1 MGDFTALEVFRFF
14 NQFGIVKVDAPRL
27 RYVNP
32 YLKKQYDQDASE
44 MYEQSKSMYEDDP
57 NLIGLNNGYTSKL
70 NQRSF
75 ANTWRNISYAVAGV
89 SATFFSVYFA
99 FGKESK

>member
-32 YLKKQYDQDASE
+32 YLKKQYDQD
-44 MYEQSKSMYEDDP
+44 Q
-57 NLIGLNNGYTSKL
+57 
-70 NQRSF
+70 
-75 ANTWRNISYAVAGV
+75 
-89 SATFFSVYFA
+89 
-99 FGKESK
+99 